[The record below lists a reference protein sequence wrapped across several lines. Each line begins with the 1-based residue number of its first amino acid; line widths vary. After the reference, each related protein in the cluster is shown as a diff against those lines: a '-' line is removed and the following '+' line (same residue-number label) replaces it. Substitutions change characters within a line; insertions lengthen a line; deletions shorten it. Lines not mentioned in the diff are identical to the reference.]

1 MDYKKEDFL
10 GGRLRQSQLDQY
22 IENDVERVEK
32 VPGRP
37 GIHIRRW

>member
-1 MDYKKEDFL
+1 MGYKQRRFF

-22 IENDVERVEK
+22 TENDVERVEK

-37 GIHIRRW
+37 GI